1 MPRISDINFI
11 INDLGKDIWINL
23 WINEAFRSFWKKSFM
38 ELKMVRAEEI
48 LIQLEPKYRK
58 TMSDPWKHDD
68 HSLPRQLSWPI
79 LLDSKALIVRN
90 CGQVIVLLTELDL
103 KYRIRKRYTICKGF
117 LLRKVC
123 LLCNKAIRTHWA
135 NGASLKSWWKEGF
148 PKTLALSDGEAKG
161 QGQEKKT
168 LENIPVLECVD
179 NLWQKEFDFCC
190 DERGSLK
197 TLWVCMQFSKVTGK
211 RWGRTVTS
219 GSQKM
224 TVWVVWTVRIKGG
237 TKDVEERIWTDLIMF

>member
-1 MPRISDINFI
+1 MMTTP
-11 INDLGKDIWINL
+11 
-23 WINEAFRSFWKKSFM
+23 
-38 ELKMVRAEEI
+38 
-48 LIQLEPKYRK
+48 P
-58 TMSDPWKHDD
+58 PP
-68 HSLPRQLSWPI
+68 PRQLSWPI

-103 KYRIRKRYTICKGF
+103 KYRMRKRDTICKSF

-123 LLCNKAIRTHWA
+123 LLCNKAIRTHCD
-135 NGASLKSWWKEGF
+135 NGASLESWWEEGF
-148 PKTLALSDGEAKG
+148 LKTLALSDGKTKG

-179 NLWQKEFDFCC
+179 NLWQKEFDFFCC
-190 DERGSLK
+190 DERGSIK
-197 TLWVCMQFSKVTGK
+197 APWVCMQFSKETGK
-211 RWGRTVTS
+211 RWGWTVTS

-224 TVWVVWTVRIKGG
+224 TVWVLWTVRVKGG